1 MINTTDIRLFIA
13 SKFSTSSTYEVGDLV
28 FYYDKL
34 YKCVTAVLT
43 PGAFDESK
51 WTQTTIADELIAV
64 KARLSGTN

>member
-1 MINTTDIRLFIA
+1 MTNTTDIRPYVA
-13 SKFSTSSTYEVGDLV
+13 DKFSTSLTYEVGDLV

-34 YKCVTAVLT
+34 YKCAVAVLT

-51 WTQTTIADELIAV
+51 WTQTTIADELTAV